1 MHIHTPIY
9 VHKYINALICVC
21 LCVCA
26 RVYTCV
32 RVYAWIRVESIIV
45 IFMFGRFWH
54 AFLLAKMHVFKINF
68 EERAYTLGT
77 IDALLLYANTLFFC
91 TQIRCSSLHKYSV
104 LLYTNTLFF
113 STQIFCSSLRRYSV
127 HKYAVLLCAKTLFF
141 STRILWS
148 SLHNRHRIL
157 WSSLHN
163 SEELPYLDGTMR
175 ACTCSR
181 GATTRT

>member
-21 LCVCA
+21 LCVRA
-26 RVYTCV
+26 RVCTCV

-68 EERAYTLGT
+68 EEPAYTLGT

-104 LLYTNTLFF
+104 LLYANILFF
-113 STQIFCSSLRRYSV
+113 STQILCTQIRCSSLR
-127 HKYAVLLCAKTLFF
+127 KNAVLLYTNTLVF
-141 STRILWS
+141 STQ
-148 SLHNRHRIL
+148 
-157 WSSLHN
+157 
-163 SEELPYLDGTMR
+163 
-175 ACTCSR
+175 
-181 GATTRT
+181 